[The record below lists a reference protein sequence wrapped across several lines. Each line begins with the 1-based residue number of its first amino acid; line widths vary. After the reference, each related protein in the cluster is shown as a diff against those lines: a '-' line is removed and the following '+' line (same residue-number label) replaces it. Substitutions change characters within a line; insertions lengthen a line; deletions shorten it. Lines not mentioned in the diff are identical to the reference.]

1 MNKDIPILI
10 NAKALNN
17 YKLQVKFNDGLEGVI
32 DLSSWVGRGVFSYW
46 NDSKNFE
53 NFKITNDKKIEWNER
68 IDMDPDS
75 FYLDIIGKTYE
86 QYANNL

>member
-10 NAKALNN
+10 NAKALTN